1 MFPLNVFELYEMAQN
16 FTESLAQGV
25 NDIISTLN
33 K

>member
-1 MFPLNVFELYEMAQN
+1 MISFNVFELYELAQN

-25 NDIISTLN
+25 NDIINTLN